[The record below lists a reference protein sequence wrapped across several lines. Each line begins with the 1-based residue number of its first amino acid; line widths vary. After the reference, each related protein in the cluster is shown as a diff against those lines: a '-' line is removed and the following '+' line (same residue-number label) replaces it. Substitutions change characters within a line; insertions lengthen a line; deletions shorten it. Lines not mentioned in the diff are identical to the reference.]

1 MASATELF
9 DSRVGD
15 VSADRNGFGAS
26 RLFKV
31 IIDTVGDNPDDVLR
45 DPTQVG
51 NDAVP
56 FGEPHEKRTGLQSA
70 FYAVERRIASL
81 KYIVRII
88 YAPPIMFTTQANP
101 WEYSWSPGLGTTMT
115 AFDRNGDPIGPSQY
129 SKLETGG
136 FRISVPQKEGD
147 NKITN
152 LRRDTTE
159 PAFLQELQR
168 AIPAGG
174 FTLSRTFV
182 GLNVDRISAISLAS
196 TTVNRTSFWGY
207 PAGKIQF
214 VGPAAQAGLGTDPAT
229 GTQGFIWRV
238 ALLFEYNALGF
249 KPQFQETFRTEGL
262 QLPVF
267 DSSGAPV
274 IREVPLYME
283 GDLNI
288 LPSLLDQMSASSLHP
303 RLGISPGEVPAP
315 TPIGGGR

>member
-9 DSRVGD
+9 ESRVGD
-15 VSADRNGFGAS
+15 VSADRAGFGAS

-31 IIDTVGDNPDDVLR
+31 IVDTVGENPDDVLR
-45 DPTQVG
+45 DPDKVG

-56 FGEPHEKRTGLQSA
+56 FAEPHEKRTGLQSA
-70 FYAVERRIASL
+70 FYAVERRIAHFT
-81 KYIVRII
+81 YIVRII
-88 YAPPIMFTTQANP
+88 YAPPVDFSTQANP

-115 AFDRNGDPIGPSQY
+115 AFDRNGEPIGPSQY

-136 FRISVPQKEGD
+136 FRIAVPQPDGT

-182 GLNVDRISAISLAS
+182 GLDVNRMSAVSLAS
-196 TTVNRTSFWGY
+196 TTVNRLPFYGY
-207 PAGKIQF
+207 AAGKIQF
-214 VGPAAQAGLGTDPAT
+214 VGPASQAGIGTDPAT
-229 GTQGFIWRV
+229 NSEGFVWRV
-238 ALLFEYNALGF
+238 SLLFEYNSLGF

-288 LPSLLDQMSASSLHP
+288 LPTLLDQMSASALRP
-303 RLGISPGEVPAP
+303 QLGINPIEVPGP